1 MSDDTSTDRAGGDD
15 VTVDATEA
23 DDAPV
28 DRTEADDAP
37 VDRTEADDASVLSEV
52 DAPTSAPG
60 KAASSE
66 RAHLLSLAPWALL
79 SAGWFVLTVSKLSRL
94 VTPGALA
101 GLLASLGMVA
111 AGVVTVV
118 RYGDVTA
125 AKLLAGALFLIGGVS
140 TILSANAGTAAWF
153 PNDLVT
159 TVADVT
165 ILAALL
171 LVLSLKTE
179 RGQNAVA

>member
-1 MSDDTSTDRAGGDD
+1 M
-15 VTVDATEA
+15 TVDATEA

-28 DRTEADDAP
+28 DRVGGDDAP
-37 VDRTEADDASVLSEV
+37 GDGGVGADGPAS
-52 DAPTSAPG
+52 TPG

-79 SAGWFVLTVSKLSRL
+79 SAGWLVLTVSKLSRL

-111 AGVVTVV
+111 AGVATVV
-118 RYGDVTA
+118 RYGDANA
-125 AKLLAGALFLIGGVS
+125 AKLLAGALFLVGGVS

>member
-1 MSDDTSTDRAGGDD
+1 MSDDTSADRG
-15 VTVDATEA
+15 
-23 DDAPV
+23 
-28 DRTEADDAP
+28 
-37 VDRTEADDASVLSEV
+37 ADDASA
-52 DAPTSAPG
+52 DARAEADVPASAPA
-60 KAASSE
+60 KAKSSG

-79 SAGWFVLTVSKLSRL
+79 STGWLVLTVYKLSRL

-111 AGVVTVV
+111 AGVATVV
-118 RYGDVTA
+118 RYGDVSA
-125 AKLLAGALFLIGGVS
+125 AKLLAGALFLVGGVS
-140 TILSANAGTAAWF
+140 TILSANAGTAVWF

-165 ILAALL
+165 ILGALL

-179 RGQNAVA
+179 RGRDAVA